1 MLTQCL
7 DGVRLLD
14 LSQYLP
20 GPYAAQ
26 ILGDLGAEVVKVEP
40 PAGDPMRRLGPL
52 DGDGVSVF
60 YKLVNAGKAVV
71 RLDLKSEQGRADFAV
86 LAGCADALIESFRPG
101 VLDRLG
107 LGHEALASLNP
118 GLVHCALSGYGRN
131 GPYAQRAGHDI
142 NYMAL
147 GGGLA
152 TSGPREAP
160 AMAHPPTAD
169 FAGGTQAALVTLAAL
184 LRRARSG
191 VGAFLDVSLMESVL
205 AWQALTLTGA
215 LRPGHAPARAQS
227 LLNGGAACYGIY
239 RSADGCFLT
248 LGALEPKFWADFC
261 RAVGRDDWVARQ
273 WEALPQEALIGEVA
287 ALFADRDLCHWETT
301 LGPVDCCFQAVLDP
315 AEVPDHPQIRAR
327 GLVQQRAD
335 PDPFAEVLFPAYVDG
350 QAPMPRAPFR
360 EAVAADVLAAW
371 IDT

>member
-1 MLTQCL
+1 MLDQCL
-7 DGVRLLD
+7 DGVRVLD

-26 ILGDLGAEVVKVEP
+26 ILSDLGAGVVKVEP
-40 PAGDPMRRLGPL
+40 PSGDPMRRLGLL
-52 DGDGVSVF
+52 DGDGISVF
-60 YKLVNAGKAVV
+60 YKLVNAGKTIVC
-71 RLDLKSEQGRADFAV
+71 LDLKSKQGRADFTT
-86 LAGCADALIESFRPG
+86 LAGRADALIESYRPG

-107 LGHEALASLNP
+107 LGHEALAGLNP
-118 GLVHCALSGYGRN
+118 GLVHCALSGYGQS

-152 TSGPREAP
+152 TSGPPTAP

-169 FAGGTQAALVTLAAL
+169 FAGGMQAALATLAAL

-191 VGAFLDVSLMESVL
+191 KGGFLDVSLAESVL
-205 AWQALTLTGA
+205 AWQALCLTGA
-215 LRPGHAPARAQS
+215 LRSGHAPERGRS

-239 RSADGCFLT
+239 RTADRRFVT

-261 RAVGRDDWVARQ
+261 RAVRREDWVTRQ
-273 WEALPQEALIGEVA
+273 WEPLPQEALIGEVT
-287 ALFADRDLCHWETT
+287 ALFTGRDLSHWETT

-315 AEVPDHPQIRAR
+315 AEVPNHPQIRAR
-327 GLVQQRAD
+327 GLVRCSGG
-335 PDPFAEVLFPAYVDG
+335 PEPLAEVLFPAYLDG
-350 QAPMPRAPFR
+350 LAPAPRAPFR

-371 IDT
+371 AGS

>member
-1 MLTQCL
+1 MLDQCL
-7 DGVRLLD
+7 DGVRVLD

-26 ILGDLGAEVVKVEP
+26 ILSDLGAEVVKVEP

-60 YKLVNAGKAVV
+60 YKLLNAGKTVV
-71 RLDLKSEQGRADFAV
+71 RLDLKSRQGGADFAA

-107 LGHEALASLNP
+107 LGHEALAGLNR
-118 GLVHCALSGYGRN
+118 GLVHCALSGYGQS
-131 GPYAQRAGHDI
+131 GPYARRAGHDL

-152 TSGPREAP
+152 TSGPSRAP
-160 AMAHPPTAD
+160 AMVHPPTAD
-169 FAGGTQAALVTLAAL
+169 FAGGMQAALATLAAL

-191 VGAFLDVSLMESVL
+191 EGAFLDVSLTESVL
-205 AWQALTLTGA
+205 AWQALSLTGA
-215 LRPGHAPARAQS
+215 LRPGHEPERGRS
-227 LLNGGAACYGIY
+227 LLTGGAACYGIY
-239 RSADGCFLT
+239 RTADGRFVT

-261 RAVGRDDWVARQ
+261 RAVGREDWVTRQ
-273 WEALPQEALIGEVA
+273 WEPLPQEALIGALA
-287 ALFADRDLCHWETT
+287 ALFASQDLSHWETT
-301 LGPVDCCFQAVLDP
+301 LGQVDCCFQAVLDP

-327 GLVQQRAD
+327 GLVRCGEG
-335 PDPFAEVLFPAYVDG
+335 PEPMAEVLFPAYLDG
-350 QAPMPRAPFR
+350 LAPAPRAPFR
-360 EAVAADVLAAW
+360 EALAADIMAAW
-371 IDT
+371 VGI